1 MSIKKKTSKLRC
13 VRTKAYSVMKEQNY
27 GHTRPYEQG
36 FILRDGNH
44 QQECRGYDCILS
56 LPSLEMD
63 VLLASVVTIPASTP
77 SSKGPPRGSEWEAA
91 SRCTLY
97 SAL

>member
-1 MSIKKKTSKLRC
+1 MRC

-63 VLLASVVTIPASTP
+63 VLLASVVTIPASTL